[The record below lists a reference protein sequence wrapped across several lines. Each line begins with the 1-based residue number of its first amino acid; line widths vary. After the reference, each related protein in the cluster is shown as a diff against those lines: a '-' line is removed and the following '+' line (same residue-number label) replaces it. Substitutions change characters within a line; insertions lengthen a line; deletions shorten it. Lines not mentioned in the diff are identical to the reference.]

1 MSLIFKHLILGTSGE
16 QLKQLANNVLNVRWT
31 VLSTNRERKTHM
43 RAVKFLLFL
52 FPLTILASMPA
63 VANTCNAFATYSCSS
78 STPDVMHVN
87 GTANGAI
94 NMNMLTS
101 NTFTV
106 SVNGNKAFTGDD
118 LIILAAA
125 PNGLTGSVNGVTFTS
140 LSSFPEGGALGAIQ
154 TSWTGLGISANNQ
167 QFGYANVGL
176 IGSSSTT
183 ITASGVGAGTIL
195 YAEVVNPTT
204 GKVLYITPNSEA
216 GVLSGGSS
224 VTPEPASLTLMGT
237 GLAGLAGLIR
247 RKRAKA

>member
-1 MSLIFKHLILGTSGE
+1 
-16 QLKQLANNVLNVRWT
+16 
-31 VLSTNRERKTHM
+31 M

-52 FPLTILASMPA
+52 FPLTIIASMPA
-63 VANTCNAFATYSCSS
+63 MANSCDAFASYTCSK
-78 STPDVMHVN
+78 STPDVVHIN

-106 SVNGNKAFTGDD
+106 SITGNKAFAGDD

-125 PNGLTGSVNGVTFTS
+125 PNGLTGSVNGVNFTS
-140 LSSFPEGGALGAIQ
+140 LSSFPEDGALGAIQ
-154 TSWTGLGISANNQ
+154 TSWTGLGITAGNQ
-167 QFGYANVGL
+167 QFGYANVGV
-176 IGSSSTT
+176 IGSNPMT
-183 ITASGVGAGTIL
+183 ITASGVGNGTIL

-204 GKVLYITPNSEA
+204 GKILYITPNSEA
-216 GVLSGGSS
+216 GVLDAGSS

-247 RKRAKA
+247 RRKAKK